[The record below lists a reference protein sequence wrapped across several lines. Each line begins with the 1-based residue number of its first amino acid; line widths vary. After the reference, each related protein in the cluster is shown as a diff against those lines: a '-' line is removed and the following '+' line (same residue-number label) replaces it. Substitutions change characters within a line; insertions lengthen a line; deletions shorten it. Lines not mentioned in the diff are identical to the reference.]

1 MIPIWLF
8 DMLDMKIQMIWF
20 IPNGWS
26 HGKMLEFDPKIAVWY
41 VCRTSFFV
49 SHSILDDFGVQ
60 IYDAGKGFEGIHRDI
75 MGVTMEVRF
84 HVIILVES

>member
-1 MIPIWLF
+1 M
-8 DMLDMKIQMIWF
+8 
-20 IPNGWS
+20 
-26 HGKMLEFDPKIAVWY
+26 
-41 VCRTSFFV
+41 
-49 SHSILDDFGVQ
+49 DDFGVE